1 MRPAMCRRSTVF
13 PEPLPPMTTSVS
25 PLKASKDRPRRTST
39 LSKRFQTSLTST
51 IAVIRF
57 SSRRPSPLGSL
68 GSQYH
73 FEPFHRSARRPTRLT
88 SHGHSNHFTARLA
101 ARRGSPRTATRTIS
115 PLGSPPDAA
124 HLARPLEPF
133 HRSARR
139 PTRLTSHGP
148 ARPLLA
154 PEEDEKQLGEEE
166 VGHDHT
172 HRDVNDRGR
181 RRPPQPFRASLDAEA
196 VVAADQRDDAPEEEA
211 LAHAHEKVARH
222 HPVGRHVP
230 VGVHVRAALLG

>member
-115 PLGSPPDAA
+115 PLRSPPDAA

-139 PTRLTSHGP
+139 PTRLTSHGHSNHFTARLAARRGSP
-148 ARPLLA
+148 RTATRTISPLGSPPDAAHLARPRTA
-154 PEEDEKQLGEEE
+154 TTGP
-166 VGHDHT
+166 
-172 HRDVNDRGR
+172 R
-181 RRPPQPFRASLDAEA
+181 RR
-196 VVAADQRDDAPEEEA
+196 
-211 LAHAHEKVARH
+211 
-222 HPVGRHVP
+222 
-230 VGVHVRAALLG
+230 